1 MIAQFALRLL
11 CGISLTWL
19 VLPRSQITPGFF
31 RIQSLL
37 ALALGALSAI
47 TVLPSVFVPGPETPL
62 VPLFVARGGCLG
74 AGALA
79 YLSSIFWTLGRRRAG
94 TACLFAVALL
104 STSTLLLGSL
114 PREVPGT
121 GLAALTVFSE
131 LATSLTIGG
140 AMVGMLLGHWY
151 LTSPTMSIAPL
162 STTNVYFASAA
173 GLRFL
178 ISGIGLAVGWQ
189 SLTDGEL
196 GGTPL
201 MWLVLRWLAGIVAP
215 LVLALMVWRILRYR
229 NTQAATGVLFVGVI
243 VTFIG
248 ELSATLVS
256 RELHLPL

>member
-1 MIAQFALRLL
+1 MISQFALRLL

-19 VLPRSQITPGFF
+19 MLPRSQITPGFF

-37 ALALGALSAI
+37 ALALGALAGI
-47 TVLPSVFVPGPETPL
+47 AVGPSVFLPVGETPL
-62 VPLFVARGGCLG
+62 LGVSAARAGCLV
-74 AGALA
+74 AGGIA
-79 YLSSIFWTLGRRRAG
+79 YLSSILWTLGRRRAG
-94 TACLFAVALL
+94 TVCLFAVAVL
-104 STSTLLLGSL
+104 STGTLIAGSFPRETLGAGLTLL
-114 PREVPGT
+114 T
-121 GLAALTVFSE
+121 IFSE
-131 LATSLTIGG
+131 LSTSLTIG
-140 AMVGMLLGHWY
+140 AATVAMLLGHWY

-162 STTNVYFASAA
+162 STANVCFASAT
-173 GLRFL
+173 GLRL
-178 ISGIGLAVGWQ
+178 LVSATGLAVGWQ
-189 SLTDGEL
+189 TLTGEGF

-215 LVLALMVWRILRYR
+215 LVLAIMVWRILRYR

>member
-19 VLPRSQITPGFF
+19 MLPRSQITVGFF

-37 ALALGALSAI
+37 ALALGTLGAAAVGP
-47 TVLPSVFVPGPETPL
+47 TVFVPAGETPL
-62 VPLFVARGGCLG
+62 VPVAWARVGCLIV
-74 AGALA
+74 AGIAFV
-79 YLSSIFWTLGRRRAG
+79 SSVLWTLGRRRTG
-94 TACLFAVALL
+94 TVCLVVVAAI
-104 STSTLLLGSL
+104 STGTLLAGSL
-114 PREVPGT
+114 ARETTDAGPV
-121 GLAALTVFSE
+121 LLTLFSE
-131 LATSLTIGG
+131 LATSLTIGT
-140 AMVGMLLGHWY
+140 ATVGMLLGHWY

-162 STTNVYFASAA
+162 SMANACFASAA
-173 GLRFL
+173 ALRL
-178 ISGIGLAVGWQ
+178 VVSAVGLAVGRQ
-189 SLTDGEL
+189 ILTVENF

>member
-19 VLPRSQITPGFF
+19 MLPRSQITTGFF

-37 ALALGALSAI
+37 ALALGALGGI
-47 TVLPSVFVPGPETPL
+47 TVGTSIFGDGTETPL
-62 VPLFVARGGCLG
+62 LPLFAARGGCLLT
-74 AGALA
+74 AILA
-79 YLSSIFWTLGRRRAG
+79 YLSSVLWTLGRRQSG
-94 TACLFAVALL
+94 TICLFAIAGI
-104 STSTLLLGSL
+104 STGTLLLGSL
-114 PREVPGT
+114 PHEA
-121 GLAALTVFSE
+121 LAVGHSLLTVFSE

-140 AMVGMLLGHWY
+140 AVVGMLLGHWY

-162 STTNVYFASAA
+162 STANVCFASAA

-178 ISGIGLAVGWQ
+178 ISAIGLAVGWQ
-189 SLTDGEL
+189 ILIAAHV
-196 GGTPL
+196 GGTPM

>member
-1 MIAQFALRLL
+1 MISQFALRLL

-19 VLPRSQITPGFF
+19 MLPRSQITPGFF

-37 ALALGALSAI
+37 ALALGALAGI
-47 TVLPSVFVPGPETPL
+47 AVGQSVFAPVGETSLLPVSL
-62 VPLFVARGGCLG
+62 ARAGCLVA
-74 AGALA
+74 AGLA
-79 YLSSIFWTLGRRRAG
+79 YLSSILWTLWRRQAG
-94 TACLFAVALL
+94 TACLFAVAAL
-104 STSTLLLGSL
+104 SAATLLAGSL
-114 PREVPGT
+114 PRETLGPG
-121 GLAALTVFSE
+121 LTLLSLLSE
-131 LATSLTIGG
+131 LATSLTIGS
-140 AMVGMLLGHWY
+140 ATVGMLLGHWY

-162 STTNVYFASAA
+162 STANICFASAA
-173 GLRFL
+173 GLRL
-178 ISGIGLAVGWQ
+178 LVSVAGLMVGWQ
-189 SLTDGEL
+189 ALTGESF

-256 RELHLPL
+256 QELHLPL

>member
-19 VLPRSQITPGFF
+19 MLPRSQITPGFF

-37 ALALGALSAI
+37 VLALGALGGI
-47 TVLPSVFVPGPETPL
+47 TLGATGFGQGLTPVLPTAVL
-62 VPLFVARGGCLG
+62 RGGCFMA
-74 AGALA
+74 AGLA
-79 YLSSIFWTLGRRRAG
+79 YVSSVFWTLGRRRGG
-94 TACLFAVALL
+94 TVCLVAIAAI
-104 STSTLLLGSL
+104 STGTLLAGALS
-114 PREVPGT
+114 RESPSS
-121 GLAALTVFSE
+121 GLSFLTAFSE
-131 LATSLTIGG
+131 LATALTIGG
-140 AMVGMLLGHWY
+140 ATVGMLLGHWY

-162 STTNVYFASAA
+162 STANLCFASAA
-173 GLRFL
+173 GVRLVV
-178 ISGIGLAVGWQ
+178 SATALAVGWQ
-189 SLTDGEL
+189 TLSEAALA
-196 GGTPL
+196 GTPL
-201 MWLVLRWLAGIVAP
+201 LWLVLRWLAGIVAP

>member
-1 MIAQFALRLL
+1 MISQFALRLL

-19 VLPRSQITPGFF
+19 MLPRSQITPGFF

-37 ALALGALSAI
+37 ALALGALAGI
-47 TVLPSVFVPGPETPL
+47 AVGQSVFALVGETSL
-62 VPLFVARGGCLG
+62 VPAFVVRAGCLV
-74 AGALA
+74 AGGLA
-79 YLSSIFWTLGRRRAG
+79 YLSSILWTLGRCKSG
-94 TACLFAVALL
+94 TVCLFAVAAL
-104 STSTLLLGSL
+104 STSTLIAGSV
-114 PREVPGT
+114 PRETLGAGPT
-121 GLAALTVFSE
+121 LLTIFSE
-131 LATSLTIGG
+131 LATSLTIGT
-140 AMVGMLLGHWY
+140 ATVGMLLGHWY

-162 STTNVYFASAA
+162 STANVCFASAA
-173 GLRFL
+173 GLRL
-178 ISGIGLAVGWQ
+178 LVSAAGVAIGWQ
-189 SLTDGEL
+189 TLTGEGF

-256 RELHLPL
+256 QELHLPL

>member
-19 VLPRSQITPGFF
+19 MLPRSQITPGFF

-37 ALALGALSAI
+37 ALALGALAAI
-47 TVLPSVFVPGPETPL
+47 TLGTSVFGPSGQTPL
-62 VPLFVARGGCLG
+62 LPLFAARGGCLVA
-74 AGALA
+74 AGLA
-79 YLSSIFWTLGRRRAG
+79 YLSSILWTLGRRRAG
-94 TACLFAVALL
+94 TVCLFAVALI
-104 STSTLLLGSL
+104 SAGTLLAGFL
-114 PREVPGT
+114 PRETLGT
-121 GLAALTVFSE
+121 GLTFLSIFSE

-140 AMVGMLLGHWY
+140 ATVGMLLGHWY

-162 STTNVYFASAA
+162 STANVCFASAA
-173 GLRFL
+173 GLRLL
-178 ISGIGLAVGWQ
+178 ISAIGLAVGWQ
-189 SLTDGEL
+189 SLTDGGL

-215 LVLALMVWRILRYR
+215 LLLALMVWRILRYR

>member
-19 VLPRSQITPGFF
+19 MLPRSKITPGFF

-37 ALALGALSAI
+37 ALALGALAGIAVGQSVFAPVGETSLLPI
-47 TVLPSVFVPGPETPL
+47 TVARAACL
-62 VPLFVARGGCLG
+62 VA
-74 AGALA
+74 AGLA
-79 YLSSIFWTLGRRRAG
+79 YLSSILWTLGRRRAG
-94 TACLFAVALL
+94 TACLFAVATI
-104 STSTLLLGSL
+104 STATLLAGSL
-114 PREVPGT
+114 PRETLGT
-121 GLAALTVFSE
+121 GLVLLTLSSE

-140 AMVGMLLGHWY
+140 ATVGMLLGHWY

-162 STTNVYFASAA
+162 STANVCFASAA

-178 ISGIGLAVGWQ
+178 ISAIGLAVGWQ
-189 SLTDGEL
+189 ILIAAHV
-196 GGTPL
+196 GGTPM

>member
-19 VLPRSQITPGFF
+19 LLPRSQITPGFF

-37 ALALGALSAI
+37 ALALGALGGI
-47 TVLPSVFVPGPETPL
+47 TVGISVFGTGSEAPL
-62 VPLFVARGGCLG
+62 LPLFAARAGCLL
-74 AGALA
+74 AAVLA
-79 YLSSIFWTLGRRRAG
+79 YLSSVFWTLGRRHAG
-94 TACLFAVALL
+94 TACLFGIAGI
-104 STSTLLLGSL
+104 STATLLLGSL
-114 PREVPGT
+114 PCEAFTTVHS
-121 GLAALTVFSE
+121 LLTVFSE

-140 AMVGMLLGHWY
+140 AVVGMLLGHWY

-162 STTNVYFASAA
+162 SMANACFASAA
-173 GLRFL
+173 GLRL
-178 ISGIGLAVGWQ
+178 LVSAIGLAVGWQ
-189 SLTDGEL
+189 VLTAGHF

>member
-19 VLPRSQITPGFF
+19 MLPRSQITPGFF

-37 ALALGALSAI
+37 ALALGALAGI
-47 TVLPSVFVPGPETPL
+47 AVTQSVFVPFGEPVLAVTAAHVACL
-62 VPLFVARGGCLG
+62 VA
-74 AGALA
+74 AGLA
-79 YLSSIFWTLGRRRAG
+79 YFSSILWTLGRRGAG
-94 TACLFAVALL
+94 TACLFAVAAI
-104 STSTLLLGSL
+104 STGTLLAGSL
-114 PREVPGT
+114 PRETLGG
-121 GLAALTVFSE
+121 GLTLLILLSE
-131 LATSLTIGG
+131 LATSLTIGS
-140 AMVGMLLGHWY
+140 ATVGMLLGHWY

-162 STTNVYFASAA
+162 GRANICFASAA
-173 GLRFL
+173 GLRL
-178 ISGIGLAVGWQ
+178 AISAIGLGMAWPTLK
-189 SLTDGEL
+189 SDSL

-215 LVLALMVWRILRYR
+215 LVLSFMVWRILRYR

>member
-19 VLPRSQITPGFF
+19 MLPRSQITVGFF
-31 RIQSLL
+31 RIQALL
-37 ALALGALSAI
+37 ALALGTLGGAA
-47 TVLPSVFVPGPETPL
+47 VGPSVFVPLGETPL
-62 VPLFVARGGCLG
+62 LPIGLARVGCLIA
-74 AGALA
+74 AGVAFI
-79 YLSSIFWTLGRRRAG
+79 SSVLWTLGKRRAG
-94 TACLFAVALL
+94 TVSLFLVAAV
-104 STSTLLLGSL
+104 STGTLLAGSL
-114 PREVPGT
+114 SRETMDAEPV
-121 GLAALTVFSE
+121 LLTIFSE
-131 LATSLTIGG
+131 LATSLTIGT
-140 AMVGMLLGHWY
+140 ATVGMLLGHWY

-162 STTNVYFASAA
+162 STADACFASAA
-173 GLRFL
+173 ALRL
-178 ISGIGLAVGWQ
+178 VVSAIGLVVARQ
-189 SLTDGEL
+189 ILTAENF

-201 MWLVLRWLAGIVAP
+201 MWLILRWLAGIVAP

>member
-19 VLPRSQITPGFF
+19 MLPRSQITPGFF

-37 ALALGALSAI
+37 ALALGALGGI
-47 TVLPSVFVPGPETPL
+47 TLGATVFGHGETPL
-62 VPLFVARGGCLG
+62 LAAPVLRGACFVA
-74 AGALA
+74 AGLA
-79 YLSSIFWTLGRRRAG
+79 YVSSVLWTLGRRRGG
-94 TACLFAVALL
+94 TACLLAIAAI
-104 STSTLLLGSL
+104 STGTLLAGSL
-114 PREVPGT
+114 SRESSST
-121 GLAALTVFSE
+121 GLSVLTTFSE
-131 LATSLTIGG
+131 LATALTIGG
-140 AMVGMLLGHWY
+140 ATVGMLLGHWY

-162 STTNVYFASAA
+162 STANLCFASAA
-173 GLRFL
+173 GLRL
-178 ISGIGLAVGWQ
+178 VVSAAALAIGRQTLAEGN
-189 SLTDGEL
+189 LA
-196 GGTPL
+196 GTPL

>member
-1 MIAQFALRLL
+1 MIGQFALRLL

-19 VLPRSQITPGFF
+19 FLPREKITVGFF

-37 ALALGALSAI
+37 ALALATLAGVAIVSSVSAPVFGAHVLP
-47 TVLPSVFVPGPETPL
+47 TVL
-62 VPLFVARGGCLG
+62 AA
-74 AGALA
+74 AGISF
-79 YLSSIFWTLGRRRAG
+79 LSSILWTLGSRRAG
-94 TACLFAVALL
+94 TVGLFLIALL
-104 STSTLLLGSL
+104 SVGALLPSTELPKTSGGAVAVLCL
-114 PREVPGT
+114 
-121 GLAALTVFSE
+121 FSE
-131 LATSLTIGG
+131 LATSLTIGT
-140 AMVGMLLGHWY
+140 ATVGMLIGHWY

-162 STTNVYFASAA
+162 NTANICFASTA
-173 GLRFL
+173 GLRL
-178 ISGIGLAVGWQ
+178 VVSALGLAFGWHTLTSE
-189 SLTDGEL
+189 SLH
-196 GGTPL
+196 GTPL

>member
-11 CGISLTWL
+11 SGISLTWL
-19 VLPRSQITPGFF
+19 MLPRSQITPGFF

-37 ALALGALSAI
+37 ALALSVLAGI
-47 TVLPSVFVPGPETPL
+47 TVGLSVFGTGTE
-62 VPLFVARGGCLG
+62 VPLLSLFAARAGGLTVAMV
-74 AGALA
+74 A
-79 YLSSIFWTLGRRRAG
+79 YVSSVVWTLGRRQSGTVCLVAIAG
-94 TACLFAVALL
+94 I
-104 STSTLLLGSL
+104 STGLLLLGSL
-114 PREVPGT
+114 PREGLVT
-121 GLAALTVFSE
+121 GLSLLTALSE
-131 LATSLTIGG
+131 LATSLTMGS

-162 STTNVYFASAA
+162 STANLCFASAA
-173 GLRFL
+173 GLRL
-178 ISGIGLAVGWQ
+178 LVSAIGLAVGWQ
-189 SLTDGEL
+189 AVTAEHV

>member
-11 CGISLTWL
+11 CGISLIWL
-19 VLPRSQITPGFF
+19 MLPRSQITPGFF

-37 ALALGALSAI
+37 ALALGALGGI
-47 TVLPSVFVPGPETPL
+47 TLGATVFGQGQTPL
-62 VPLFVARGGCLG
+62 WPASVLRGGCFAA
-74 AGALA
+74 AGVA
-79 YLSSIFWTLGRRRAG
+79 YVSSVLWTLGRRRGG
-94 TACLFAVALL
+94 TACLFAIAAISTATLLAGSLSRESL
-104 STSTLLLGSL
+104 ST
-114 PREVPGT
+114 
-121 GLAALTVFSE
+121 GLSALTAFSE
-131 LATSLTIGG
+131 LATSLTIGS
-140 AMVGMLLGHWY
+140 ATVGMLLGHWY

-162 STTNVYFASAA
+162 STANLCFASAA
-173 GLRFL
+173 GSR
-178 ISGIGLAVGWQ
+178 LAVSATSLLVGWQ
-189 SLTDGEL
+189 SLSEVSL
-196 GGTPL
+196 AGTPL